1 MGLYSIFNI
10 TGLLNLHQT
19 LPCQRYFYGH
29 LTQFAYCRISQV
41 FYALFFSI
49 CCWPGSGTACL
60 SNFYGLPTSSASCRP
75 WKNTSVSR
83 CRKGTR
89 HQLWFG
95 MWTSFHDK
103 YVKFVFSLLT
113 ASDTVVIIRG
123 NQSGFMDIFTAAGKD
138 WCGWW
143 CKYCPRARLLL
154 CEKLPAPV
162 FPRNSCKSTIRH
174 QNPDLGNSF
183 RLSSSSTPR
192 ISDVKFRE
200 CSQEKRTEPRLMW
213 LKEGRQVLGF

>member
-29 LTQFAYCRISQV
+29 LAQFAYCRISQV

-49 CCWPGSGTACL
+49 CCWPGSGTARL

-83 CRKGTR
+83 CRKGIR

-95 MWTSFHDK
+95 TSTSFHDK
-103 YVKFVFSLLT
+103 YVKFVFSLIT

-138 WCGWW
+138 
-143 CKYCPRARLLL
+143 
-154 CEKLPAPV
+154 
-162 FPRNSCKSTIRH
+162 
-174 QNPDLGNSF
+174 
-183 RLSSSSTPR
+183 
-192 ISDVKFRE
+192 
-200 CSQEKRTEPRLMW
+200 
-213 LKEGRQVLGF
+213 